1 MQAWFYKAA
10 TVFGSSA
17 LSLTRCIPMS
27 IEPIYR
33 EVLLIVWVAL
43 VGAAAIWAAIAD
55 ELGR

>member
-1 MQAWFYKAA
+1 
-10 TVFGSSA
+10 
-17 LSLTRCIPMS
+17 MS